1 MTTSLAE
8 AGTHRGS
15 GQRTIGQWAAF
26 LSLNIWFYTIG
37 TLFSFVYVTL
47 AGLWVL
53 LCLAVTRNRR
63 KTQYV
68 IRCAIRWYGWVII
81 RLPWPWARL
90 KFVDYEPDAKPPYV
104 MVLNHRSSSD
114 AYLGAVLPI
123 ECVQVLN
130 VWPNHVPFLRFMAR
144 IATYLSVREMPFEEF
159 AAKGS
164 RLLQQ
169 GCSVIAF
176 PEGTRSGSTKLNSF
190 HGACFRLAQ
199 MNRVKIVPM
208 AVFGNERIPARGAPW
223 LNPGKVILSK
233 LVSVKPEQYEG
244 MSAYK
249 LKNMV
254 RDMIAAHLEA
264 QANEARGTAATGA
277 KHAAR

>member
-15 GQRTIGQWAAF
+15 VQRTIGQWAAF
-26 LSLNIWFYTIG
+26 LSLNIWFYTVG
-37 TLFSFVYVTL
+37 FFFSVIYVSL

-63 KTQYV
+63 KTQYL
-68 IRCAIRWYGWVII
+68 IRRAISWYGSVII

-90 KFVDYEPDAKPPYV
+90 RFVDDEPDAKPPFV
-104 MVLNHRSSSD
+104 FVSNHRSSSD
-114 AYLGAVLPI
+114 AYLMAVLPF

-130 VWPNHVPFLRFMAR
+130 IWPNHVPFLRFMAR

-159 AAKGS
+159 ATKGS
-164 RLLQQ
+164 RLLEQ

-190 HGACFRLAQ
+190 HGSSIRLAQ
-199 MNRVKIVPM
+199 MNHVKIVPL
-208 AVFGNERIPARGAPW
+208 AIFGNERIPARGTPW
-223 LNPGKVILSK
+223 LNPGRVTVSK

-254 RDMIAAHLEA
+254 REMIEMRLATRAMK
-264 QANEARGTAATGA
+264 ATGA
-277 KHAAR
+277 